1 MAYLNISLSPMSKR
15 VCVCV
20 CILIYPVSRR
30 IWTAVPFLQ
39 NWFLWNVWSHERI
52 FLPRYISVNCWLLF
66 IRLLFE
72 YDGCLLA
79 GVLSEASDTGTRSSS
94 TDFISDAR
102 WKIEFWRY
110 ETENELFWYILF
122 FEFDLWGNYSRYE
135 R

>member
-20 CILIYPVSRR
+20 YTYIPGLSENLNGRSVSTKLVSLECMVAWKDFSASIYQCQLLAFIYP
-30 IWTAVPFLQ
+30 
-39 NWFLWNVWSHERI
+39 
-52 FLPRYISVNCWLLF
+52 
-66 IRLLFE
+66 LLFE